1 VANRY
6 EHNKDWIELGKS
18 KFNLHMRTF
27 KEIIKD
33 EYWGNEFLKFD
44 NLECRT
50 KCNTETLKVK
60 NYLLEW

>member
-1 VANRY
+1 
-6 EHNKDWIELGKS
+6 
-18 KFNLHMRTF
+18 MRTF